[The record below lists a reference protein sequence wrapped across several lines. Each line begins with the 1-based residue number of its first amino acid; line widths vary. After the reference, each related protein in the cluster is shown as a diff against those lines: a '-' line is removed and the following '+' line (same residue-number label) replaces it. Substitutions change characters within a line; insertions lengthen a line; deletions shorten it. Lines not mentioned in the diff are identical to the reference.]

1 MDSGGLKALL
11 AGPDALFVQI
21 WAAISHGT
29 FVTSQ
34 MTMGVEGM
42 KFDLDMS
49 TTQGRLGWLS
59 MFIFWV
65 CMGIVTMH
73 RKISAARTD
82 RAQTKTEES
91 RAKTARLQ
99 EQLNQANIQKEI
111 DLATQIQA
119 DTEITVLKLNKIKR
133 ESREIVNDH

>member
-1 MDSGGLKALL
+1 MPSGGLKALMTH
-11 AGPDALFVQI
+11 PDALLVQA
-21 WAAISHGT
+21 WGVVSHGYLAS
-29 FVTSQ
+29 SQ
-34 MTMGVEGM
+34 MTFGVEGM

-49 TTQGRLGWLS
+49 TTQGRLGWLA
-59 MFIFWV
+59 MFMFWV

-119 DTEITVLKLNKIKR
+119 DTEITVLKLNRIKR
-133 ESREIVNDH
+133 ESERDS